1 MKKHG
6 LESVNLTEVAKYPPN
21 SSSKLQEIQPKSKG
35 SHGLTW
41 PYMPANN
48 FMSRGK
54 SKTVRSVPRA
64 WVPYKCTQSVPI
76 SLPESMKDE

>member
-35 SHGLTW
+35 SHGFICQLTT
-41 PYMPANN
+41 PCHL
-48 FMSRGK
+48 
-54 SKTVRSVPRA
+54 RSQSIRLPRNPLYQRQEHGFH
-64 WVPYKCTQSVPI
+64 VNVLY
-76 SLPESMKDE
+76 LY